1 MSTIVRPENITFRP
15 QAGTCPPQLCPK
27 ALFPSAEASS
37 LLQPRFRRRSAEDPS
52 GKPGEG
58 AGSFPATI
66 RNMYV
71 QTALPI
77 AHTSP
82 GQTGR
87 RRNSMLH
94 GIRHG
99 PPGEGRKACVLHY
112 PAGQS
117 RIRKNSPVSAV
128 QAQPGICPG
137 KRRGT
142 SASLCRKAEVSARN
156 KAAPP
161 IPGPFSLFRDLER
174 VTPHPGNIPPL
185 PREPGKNAGVL
196 YLCPATGAAL
206 YEKHEKRQ
214 PQECCT

>member
-66 RNMYV
+66 RNRYV

-99 PPGEGRKACVLHY
+99 PPGKAGKHACFTTLPAKAASVKTVLFLQYRHSPEPGQTSGELRHRAAERQSFPHGTRPFRRCRAPSPSSGALKESLIPGRSRRFQENRARMPEYCIYGPQRGRAIRKA
-112 PAGQS
+112 
-117 RIRKNSPVSAV
+117 
-128 QAQPGICPG
+128 
-137 KRRGT
+137 
-142 SASLCRKAEVSARN
+142 
-156 KAAPP
+156 
-161 IPGPFSLFRDLER
+161 
-174 VTPHPGNIPPL
+174 
-185 PREPGKNAGVL
+185 
-196 YLCPATGAAL
+196 
-206 YEKHEKRQ
+206 
-214 PQECCT
+214 